1 MSKIGNY
8 VVGLQESADYQF
20 GWQSAERGEPF
31 PQWED
36 GKPASTSLTEQR
48 LGWQDYHGRERQP

>member
-8 VVGLQESADYQF
+8 RIEMQESADYQF

-31 PQWED
+31 PQWEA
-36 GKPASTSLTEQR
+36 GAPANTSLTEQR
-48 LGWQDYHGRERQP
+48 IGWQDFHDQELAP